1 MITAKEAKALSGP
14 TMEDYLKEIEPKI
27 KASAEKGGREVLIRS
42 EPYARWLY
50 NEQSLTGAQKQTVEK
65 LRELGY
71 ELSLYYKEL
80 QFVDM
85 GLIIKW

>member
-1 MITAKEAKALSGP
+1 MITAKEAKQISGP
-14 TMEDYLKEIEPKI
+14 TMEDYLSEIEPKI
-27 KASAEKGGREVLIRS
+27 KAAASSGGREVLIRS

-50 NEQSLTGAQKQTVEK
+50 SESSLSGESKKAVDK

-71 ELSLYYKEL
+71 ELSLYYKES